1 MSRSRRLLAPYL
13 GRQWP
18 ALAVASA
25 AAVVSVGAEL
35 ARPFPLKIVVDHLI
49 ARSQGP
55 GPSAPVAGDVAV
67 VVLVT
72 ALVIGIAAFDAI
84 ASYQVDVRL
93 QRAGERI
100 VDELR
105 VATYAHLQRL
115 SLAFHE
121 RRSTGDLVTRVTSDV
136 GAVGDFFS
144 ESLGTLTVSAL
155 LLAGMLL
162 VGIAIDP
169 ILAAAAF
176 VVAPLLALV
185 TIRAR
190 GRLKA
195 AARRQRAGDGEIAS
209 IATEALSAVRVMKA
223 FGSEGYEHDRL
234 RRVSHDRREAG
245 LDTVRLEA
253 RYAAMIDVLGA
264 IGTTLVLVI
273 GIIRVIDGALTPG
286 DLIVMATYSRRIYR
300 PLRDIARQA
309 GRVARAMA
317 RADRVGEL
325 LAEDDILPER
335 PGAYDGPR
343 AAGDVRLDGVTF
355 GYGRDEDILEGTTVH
370 VPAGQKVALMG
381 RSGAGKS
388 TFVALIARFYDPTA
402 GAVLIDGRDAR
413 DCALAWFRRQVGV
426 VLADTTLF
434 SGTVAENISYGQT
447 ASREAI
453 VAVARAAGADE
464 FIRLLPQGY
473 ETSLGPRGLGLS
485 TGQRQRIGIARTLL
499 RDPAILVLDEPTSG
513 LDADSQAAVLAGL
526 DALAHGR
533 TTLLITHSTE
543 VARTADRLLIL
554 DEGRIV
560 RDGDPGEIL
569 SAGGPFGVD
578 APAVDVP
585 QVGGGAA
592 DRRPG
597 RSAGGSLV
605 DPALPQLG
613 ALLNMDSAGAVLER
627 ALDADEG
634 PVRLTGRYLRYKP
647 GTSLLVHYEVD
658 VAARRLEATLM
669 IASGRNLARRTR
681 LPESLALASDV
692 RERSGV
698 RRPLAYDE
706 TTGALIQWLP
716 LDLWLPAL
724 GAPPDRLRRSLRA
737 AGVIVATEG
746 PAPTRL
752 AYKPRRRAVLRLDDH
767 VVKIHATEDEFRQ
780 AAASVRVVGALGELG
795 MPHFEAIDASLRL
808 IAQTWV
814 PGQGHQNA
822 LAVAEAAGA
831 LLSRLH
837 AVPGMPPLPVVGP
850 MAQLDAARA
859 SARLAALLI
868 PSLGHRL
875 DGLIVALEAAMPQ
888 ASPLVVSHGDFD
900 AAQLLVADTGSLRL
914 VDIDSLCLAP
924 AGFDMGNY
932 VGATAADPGLG
943 DQAMRLVREQL
954 LRGYGQPP
962 PALCWYISTSIVR
975 RVAFPFRRFEA
986 DWPVR
991 MDALVGLAEAS
1002 LAW

>member
-1 MSRSRRLLAPYL
+1 MSGSRHLLAPYL

-18 ALAVASA
+18 ALAA
-25 AAVVSVGAEL
+25 AAAAAIVSVGAEL

-49 ARSQGP
+49 ARSRGP
-55 GPSAPVAGDVAV
+55 GPSAPDAGDVAV
-67 VVLVT
+67 VAVVT

-144 ESLGTLTVSAL
+144 ESLGTLTVSGL

-176 VVAPLLALV
+176 VVAPLLAVV
-185 TIRAR
+185 TIQAR

-209 IATEALSAVRVMKA
+209 IATEALSAVRVIKA
-223 FGSEGYEHDRL
+223 FGSEDYEHDRL
-234 RRVSHDRREAG
+234 RRVSRDRREAG

-273 GIIRVIDGALTPG
+273 GIIRVVAGALTPG

-343 AAGDVRLDGVTF
+343 AAGDLRLDSVTF
-355 GYGRDEDILEGTTVH
+355 GYGRDGQVLEGTTVH
-370 VPAGQKVALMG
+370 IPAGQKVALMG

-388 TFVALIARFYDPTA
+388 TFAALIARFYDPTA

-434 SGTVAENISYGQT
+434 SGTVAENITYGQT
-447 ASREAI
+447 ASRDAI

-485 TGQRQRIGIARTLL
+485 TGQRQRIGIARTLM

-513 LDADSQAAVLAGL
+513 LDADSQTAVLAGL

-533 TTLLITHSTE
+533 TTLLITHSVE

-554 DEGRIV
+554 DQGRIV
-560 RDGDPGEIL
+560 RDGAPDEIL
-569 SAGGPFGVD
+569 SAAGPFAVD
-578 APAVDVP
+578 APAVDGGRP
-585 QVGGGAA
+585 AGDRRRGRRAGGG
-592 DRRPG
+592 
-597 RSAGGSLV
+597 LV
-605 DPALPQLG
+605 DLALPQLG
-613 ALLNMDSAGAVLER
+613 ALLNMDSAGAVLAR

-634 PVRLTGRYLRYKP
+634 PLRATGRYLRYKP
-647 GTSLLVHYEVD
+647 GTSLLVHYDVD

-669 IASGRNLARRTR
+669 IASGRDLARRTQQ
-681 LPESLALASDV
+681 PDSLALASEV
-692 RERSGV
+692 NGRSGV
-698 RRPLAYDE
+698 SRPLAYDE
-706 TTGALIQWLP
+706 TTGALVQWLP

-737 AGVIVATEG
+737 AGVIVAAEG

-752 AYKPRRRAVLRLDDH
+752 SYKPRRRAVLRLDDH
-767 VVKIHATEDEFRQ
+767 VVKIHSTEGEVHQ
-780 AAASVRVVGALGELG
+780 AAASARVAAALGALG
-795 MPHFEAIDASLRL
+795 MPHFEAVDARLRL
-808 IAQTWV
+808 IVQTWV
-814 PGQGHQNA
+814 PGQGHPNA
-822 LAVAEAAGA
+822 LVIAEPAGA

-837 AVPGMPPLPVVGP
+837 AVRGLPPLPVVGP
-850 MAQLDAARA
+850 AVQLDAARA
-859 SARLAALLI
+859 SARLAALLV

-875 DGLIVALEAAMPQ
+875 DALLVALEAALPG
-888 ASPLVVSHGDFD
+888 ASQLVVSHGDFD
-900 AAQLLVADTGSLRL
+900 AAQLLVADYGSLRL
-914 VDIDSLCLAP
+914 VDIDSVCLAP
-924 AGFDMGNY
+924 AAFDVGNY
-932 VGATAADPGLG
+932 VGATAADPGLD
-943 DQAMRLVREQL
+943 DQAVRLIRELL

-962 PALCWYISTSIVR
+962 PALGWYISTSIVR
-975 RVAFPFRRFEA
+975 RVTFPFRTFDA
-986 DWPVR
+986 DWPAR
-991 MDALVGLAEAS
+991 IDELVGLAEAS